1 MAKPTIIPT
10 WDTDETNV
18 TEPDAAHKLDGW
30 LAPAGVPEKPPFQY
44 YNFWQHNVYTWLNE
58 INIKGILGYDA
69 ITDYVASLSY
79 AVGSDGILYQ
89 CIIANGPA
97 TSVVNPVG
105 DVTGTWFA
113 PTLNPPLPLLH
124 KEGMTLSFGGV
135 TQLDIDEGEARD
147 ATNAEDIRLTTAA
160 FNKTLSA
167 FVAGSGNGS
176 LDTGSIATSTWYNV
190 FIIKNITSAAVDVLI
205 SASMSPTMPSGYTV
219 RRWIGA
225 ILTDGSSQI
234 TEFTQEGG
242 EFLWDVV
249 PTLDIDIATFG
260 TVATLFAVTVP
271 DNIIIHA
278 IVNIRVEKALGT
290 QYYFYSPGISDQAA
304 SPSASPLGQFQ
315 TGANVN
321 NALGQLTIR
330 TNTNQEIKGVT
341 DRASCDLK
349 IATVGWIT
357 NFRI

>member
-1 MAKPTIIPT
+1 MSKPIILPI
-10 WDTDETNV
+10 WDETEVNSTV
-18 TEPDAAHKLDGW
+18 PDNDHQQEGW
-30 LAPAGVPEKPPFQY
+30 LAPAGVPEKPPFQTF
-44 YNFWQHNVYTWLNE
+44 NHWQNNVYKWINE
-58 INIKGILGYDA
+58 INIKGLLGYDA
-69 ITDYVASLSY
+69 LTDYVASLSY
-79 AVGSDGILYQ
+79 TVGSDGILYQ

-124 KEGMTLSFGGV
+124 KEGLTLGYGGV

-147 ATNAEDIRLTTAA
+147 ITNAEDIRLTAAA

-176 LDTGSIATSTWYNV
+176 LDTGSIASSTWYNV
-190 FIIKNITSAAVDVLI
+190 FLIKNVTSGAVDVLI
-205 SASMSPTMPSGYTV
+205 SVSMSPTMPSGYTV
-219 RRWIGA
+219 RRWVGA

-271 DNIIIHA
+271 DNIIVHA

-290 QYYFYSPGISDQAA
+290 QYYFYSPGI
-304 SPSASPLGQFQ
+304 G
-315 TGANVN
+315 N
-321 NALGQLTIR
+321 
-330 TNTNQEIKGVT
+330 
-341 DRASCDLK
+341 
-349 IATVGWIT
+349 
-357 NFRI
+357 